1 MDEDIKQNDY
11 VFTKKAHCID
21 CYRCLKSCPV
31 KAIKVKH
38 GQAYIMKDRCIDCN
52 ICKMNCAQNA
62 ISYIS
67 NKEKFYEYLQSKKRL
82 VASVAPSYS
91 SICADWERARFPS
104 ALRQL
109 GFNFASGSSVGA
121 SVVANQMAKIV
132 KDNPNKSYITS
143 ACPTVVNYIEK
154 YRPDL
159 IENIIPVVSPYI
171 AHAKWLRHKL
181 GNDIVIVH
189 IDSCLPKKI
198 EIMRDEFKGIV
209 DLVLSFAELRELFDE
224 NNISLKMC
232 EESSYDEIPFGNG
245 RLYQFVGGLANMMD
259 GYINTLETNILVI
272 SGFQDIKHSLDFVKN
287 NKGILVDSLFCY
299 KGCINGPGIHT
310 DTNIFEKRKEI
321 IDYIKSRKH
330 KTIDKD
336 PLEGVIDVNRTF
348 NYNNKVAKPTITE
361 KQINT
366 ILTKTKN
373 NSTDNRPNCFSCGY
387 PTCVEHATAVLEGM
401 AEVEMCTPYMRR
413 MAESKAAKII
423 ESSPN
428 GVVTLSSDLKII
440 SMNKKFRE
448 LFWTT
453 DTHIG
458 KPISTIMDP
467 EPFYEINNTNL
478 TTLEKTVVHD
488 KYNII
493 CYELIYRIAEDDS
506 FAAIFMDITKNINE
520 ENSLDELRMNIILQ
534 ANELLKHQM
543 NMAANIAKSL
553 GENTAQSEVLLENLI
568 KFTQSEKF
576 SI

>member
-1 MDEDIKQNDY
+1 MDESIKQNEY

-31 KAIKVKH
+31 KAIKVKQ

-67 NKEKFYEYLQSKKRL
+67 HKEKFYEYLESGRKM
-82 VASVAPSYS
+82 VVSVAPSYS

-109 GFNFASGSSVGA
+109 GFSFASGASVGA
-121 SVVANQMAKIV
+121 SVVANQMSKII
-132 KDNPNKSYITS
+132 KDNPDKSYITS
-143 ACPTVVNYIEK
+143 TCPTVINYIEK

-181 GNDIVIVH
+181 GNDIVVVH
-189 IDSCLPKKI
+189 IDSCLPKKM
-198 EIMRDEFKGIV
+198 EVLREEFKGIV

-224 NNISLKMC
+224 NSISLKMC
-232 EESSYDEIPFGNG
+232 EESSYDEIPYGNS
-245 RLYQFVGGLANMMD
+245 RLYQFVGGLTAMI
-259 GYINTLETNILVI
+259 GRHTGILETNVLAI
-272 SGFQDIKHSLDFVKN
+272 SGFQDIKHSLDFVKTH
-287 NKGILVDSLFCY
+287 KGVLVEPLFCY
-299 KGCINGPGIHT
+299 KGCINGPGIHIK
-310 DTNIFEKRKEI
+310 TNIFEKRKEI
-321 IDYIKSRKH
+321 IDYIKTRGS

-336 PLEGVIDVNRTF
+336 PLEGIIDVNRTF
-348 NYNNKVAKPTITE
+348 DYNSKVIKSTITE
-361 KQINT
+361 QQINK
-366 ILTKTKN
+366 ILAKTEN
-373 NSTDNRPNCFSCGY
+373 ISTDNRPNCFSCGY
-387 PTCVEHATAVLEGM
+387 PTCIEYATAVLEGM
-401 AEVEMCTPYMRR
+401 AEIEMCTPYMRR
-413 MAESKAAKII
+413 IAESKASKIV

-453 DTHIG
+453 DTYIG

-467 EPFYEINNTNL
+467 EPFYEINNSNL
-478 TTLEKTVVHD
+478 PILERTITHD

-493 CYELIYRIAEDDS
+493 CYELMYRLPEDDT
-506 FAAIFMDITKNINE
+506 FVAIFIDMTKNINK
-520 ENSLDELRMNIILQ
+520 ENSLDELRSNIILQ
-534 ANELLKHQM
+534 ANKLLKHQM

-553 GENTAQSEVLLENLI
+553 GENTAQSEILLENLI
-568 KFTQSEKF
+568 KFTQSDKF
-576 SI
+576 DV